1 MSEINNMDKD
11 LTENNKNNNL
21 DIDENGRFSH
31 IRDYNSGEKFKKNE
45 IAIYKKTGEK
55 VKILD
60 VHYDDL
66 PNIYYTITTL
76 LENIE
81 KQTLESYLIEN
92 PNPQPI
98 VNTEFTSSESE
109 SDSIDKSSDKDE
121 VVSPNNP

>member
-21 DIDENGRFSH
+21 DIDKNGRFSH

-98 VNTEFTSSESE
+98 VN
-109 SDSIDKSSDKDE
+109 
-121 VVSPNNP
+121 